1 MSSKNLKNP
10 NNQDLDTCIVVI
22 NLNQTKGEGNFTFT
36 TIRDN
41 FVLPLSPKNVHY
53 LITELSHP
61 IEISIQNLI
70 MKIMYLF
77 KKCGQEMIIE
87 DITKNWQ
94 SKDSYPVSHFH
105 SESVKYFN
113 SLACEFGNMV
123 LSLKNKKTA
132 KELEEITNRAAKPEE
147 APSSKLETLAFIA
160 GLCSILTKLM

>member
-1 MSSKNLKNP
+1 MSKDINKSKNLNSLG
-10 NNQDLDTCIVVI
+10 NQDLDTCIVVI

-41 FVLPLSPKNVHY
+41 FVLPLSPKNVYY

-87 DITKNWQ
+87 DIKKNWQ
-94 SKDSYPVSHFH
+94 SKD
-105 SESVKYFN
+105 YFN
-113 SLACEFGNMV
+113 NLACEFGNMV

-132 KELEEITNRAAKPEE
+132 KELEEIANRAAKSEE